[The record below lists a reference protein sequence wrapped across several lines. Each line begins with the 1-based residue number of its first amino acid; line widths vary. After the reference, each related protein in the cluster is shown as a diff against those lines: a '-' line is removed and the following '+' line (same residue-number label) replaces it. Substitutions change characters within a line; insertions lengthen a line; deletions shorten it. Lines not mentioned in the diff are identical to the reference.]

1 MTQRKTVG
9 ANTETPRKYSLT
21 RAELYDLLAIDDGNE
36 TVATTIASMLAGDS
50 SSWMLEDEIAGDGLQ
65 WASGCI
71 EASHHIPS
79 GIGVEISPYKG
90 SVSIDLLEIVQ
101 KVMNAIST
109 MTQRNIECLLFEAD
123 ENEDDKEEEA

>member
-1 MTQRKTVG
+1 MTQRKTVEPS
-9 ANTETPRKYSLT
+9 TETPRKYSLT

-36 TVATTIASMLAGDS
+36 TVATTIASMLADDS
-50 SSWMLEDEIAGDGLQ
+50 SSWMLEDEIAGYGLQ
-65 WASGCI
+65 WSSGCI
-71 EASHHIPS
+71 ETSHHIPC

-101 KVMNAIST
+101 KVMHAIST

-123 ENEDDKEEEA
+123 EDDDEETKA